1 MCVVLFTLCLVD
13 LVWNEGSVSRKAGWI
28 VLFLLSSLGMVLL
41 RNNGVFVL
49 FASALAV
56 VALGSACH
64 DWKKYARSILC
75 AAMVVLIFTVVTGP
89 VCSALGAL
97 PSERSESVGVP
108 LSQMA
113 RAAALDGE
121 MSESDRAYLNEIIP
135 IDEYRQLY
143 TSCCTDT
150 LKWAPGFN
158 NEPLG
163 KGMWV
168 HWLPMLVKNPNV
180 YFQAWELQTFGFW
193 TVNTETQAD
202 WPWNIGGGVPRNVD
216 PTRAEELSALDIYA
230 NPSALSE
237 SVTSVFSVDSWSIPI
252 GWLLWICLY
261 MAICLCA
268 VGEGNGFCFWF
279 RHWLSSGRWLSPL
292 RFGIGSDTVLRCN
305 F

>member
-1 MCVVLFTLCLVD
+1 MCVVLFTLCLAD

-143 TSCCTDT
+143 TPCCTDT
-150 LKWAPGFN
+150 LNG
-158 NEPLG
+158 LQ
-163 KGMWV
+163 V
-168 HWLPMLVKNPNV
+168 STTSLLVK
-180 YFQAWELQTFGFW
+180 ECGS
-193 TVNTETQAD
+193 
-202 WPWNIGGGVPRNVD
+202 IG
-216 PTRAEELSALDIYA
+216 
-230 NPSALSE
+230 
-237 SVTSVFSVDSWSIPI
+237 
-252 GWLLWICLY
+252 C
-261 MAICLCA
+261 
-268 VGEGNGFCFWF
+268 
-279 RHWLSSGRWLSPL
+279 
-292 RFGIGSDTVLRCN
+292 RCW
-305 F
+305 